1 MDKKERQYK
10 EKEEFQRVKSEALSH
25 NYYADAKANLPE
37 IIKEKKRELVLK
49 MEEYMLENDVKTV
62 PYSRVYQ
69 LMSSGNIYNRTKY
82 SSEELSIAFE
92 VFKSITADISAKN
105 YKHTPTK
112 QNFCAFIGI
121 STVTFDNYRTS
132 DDLEL
137 VEVVNRIDDYLTD
150 VQLTMAQNN
159 ILNPTVTLF
168 RTKVEHNYIEPTEAV
183 RQVAETNTDRKSIED
198 RLRGLT
204 GDDVIDVEVNEKD

>member
-1 MDKKERQYK
+1 MDKKERISN
-10 EKEEFQRVKSEALSH
+10 EKKEFQRVKSEALSK
-25 NYYADAKANLPE
+25 NDYEDLKSNLPE
-37 IIKEKKRELVLK
+37 IIRNKKRELVLK
-49 MEEYMLENDVKTV
+49 MEEYMLDNDVKTV
-62 PYSRVYQ
+62 PYSRIYEM
-69 LMSSGNIYNRTKY
+69 MSSGNIYNRTKY
-82 SSEELSIAFE
+82 SSEELAIAFE

-132 DDLEL
+132 EDLEL

-150 VQLTMAQNN
+150 VQLTLAQNN

-168 RTKVEHNYIEPTEAV
+168 RTKVEHNYIEPTEV
-183 RQVAETNTDRKSIED
+183 IRQVADTNTDRQGIEE
-198 RLRGLT
+198 RLRNLT
-204 GDDVIDVEVNEKD
+204 GKEIIDVDVKEKD